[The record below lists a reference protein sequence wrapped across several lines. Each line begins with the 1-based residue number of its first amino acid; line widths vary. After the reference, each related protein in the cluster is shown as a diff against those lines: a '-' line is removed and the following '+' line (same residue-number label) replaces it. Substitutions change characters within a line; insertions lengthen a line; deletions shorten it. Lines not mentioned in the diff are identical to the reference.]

1 MCVYIVQYYAIN
13 LMFNSDG
20 VAALLCGEAKER
32 LLQAPALPLPLFCLK
47 SQAYPPWESL
57 DLRAALS
64 HSIPPFLL
72 LSFLSQSSSAFSSW
86 Q

>member
-20 VAALLCGEAKER
+20 VAALLRGEAKER

-47 SQAYPPWESL
+47 V
-57 DLRAALS
+57 R
-64 HSIPPFLL
+64 HILL
-72 LSFLSQSSSAFSSW
+72 GKAW
-86 Q
+86 T